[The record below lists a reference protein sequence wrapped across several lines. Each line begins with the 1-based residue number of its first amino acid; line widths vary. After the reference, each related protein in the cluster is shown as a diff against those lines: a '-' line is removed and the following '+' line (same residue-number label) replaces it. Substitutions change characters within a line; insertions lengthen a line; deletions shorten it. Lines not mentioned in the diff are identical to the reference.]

1 MTVPPASIGRYRVQ
15 GVLGQGAM
23 GVVYRAHDP
32 AIDRTVAIKLIRADL
47 LATAE
52 RAEYLQR
59 FQHEAQAAG
68 RCSHPNIVALH
79 DMGADADGNPF
90 LVMEYVEATSLDR
103 LLNPGAPL
111 PVAESVSIVVQVLDA
126 LDCAHRLGVVH
137 RDIKPA
143 NILVLDGQRV
153 KVADFGVAR
162 LLASDLTQAGVM
174 VGTPS
179 YMSPE
184 QCLGD
189 EAGPQSDLFSVAS
202 VLFELLS
209 GTRAFAAGSLA
220 RLSLK
225 LAQDTPPPIPGLP
238 PALRAVLDRAHAK
251 QPAARFA
258 SAAAMAQALRAAVPT
273 DGPPAQA
280 ATVVLPSAAP
290 PAGVLIDPAT
300 ARLIESALSRAVGPI
315 ARHLLQRALAQ
326 AGSAE
331 AAVRVLADGIEEPAQ
346 RQAFLRATAGTLGG
360 VATGIKPAAAP
371 APASTLPPEACD
383 RIARELGRHLGPIA
397 PVLVR
402 RAAATAGSVEQLR
415 AALAAHITDD
425 NDRRAFLSGR

>member
-1 MTVPPASIGRYRVQ
+1 MTSPPASIGRYRVQ

-52 RAEYLQR
+52 RTEYLQR

-103 LLNPGAPL
+103 LLNPGAPY
-111 PVAESVSIVVQVLDA
+111 PVAAAVAIVVQVLDA

-162 LLASDLTQAGVM
+162 LAASDLTQAGVM

-209 GTRAFAAGSLA
+209 GTRAFAASSLA

-225 LAQDTPPPIPGLP
+225 LAQESPPPIPGLP

-251 QPAARFA
+251 QPGARFA
-258 SAAAMAQALRAAVPT
+258 SAAAMAQALRAAVPS
-273 DGPPAQA
+273 DGPA

-290 PAGVLIDPAT
+290 PAGVLLDAAT

-326 AGSAE
+326 AASAE
-331 AAVRVLADGIEEPAQ
+331 AAVRALAEGIEDPAQ
-346 RQAFLRATAGTLGG
+346 REAFLRATAGTLSG
-360 VATGIKPAAAP
+360 VASAIKPAAV
-371 APASTLPPEACD
+371 APASAIPPATCD

-402 RAAATAGSVEQLR
+402 RAAVGAASVAQLR
-415 AALAAHITDD
+415 AALAAHITDEA
-425 NDRRAFLSGR
+425 DRRAFLAGR

>member
-1 MTVPPASIGRYRVQ
+1 MNAPPAAIGRYRVQ

-52 RAEYLQR
+52 RAEYLRR

-103 LLNPGAPL
+103 LLNPGAPY
-111 PVAESVSIVVQVLDA
+111 PVAAAVAIVVQVLDA

-143 NILVLDGQRV
+143 NILVLDGLRV

-162 LLASDLTQAGVM
+162 LAASDLTQAGVM

-209 GTRAFAAGSLA
+209 GTRAFAASSLA
-220 RLSLK
+220 RLSVM
-225 LAQDTPPPIPGLP
+225 LAQDSPPSIPGLP

-251 QPAARFA
+251 QPGARFA
-258 SAAAMAQALRAAVPT
+258 SAAAMAQALRAAVPS
-273 DGPPAQA
+273 DAPA
-280 ATVVLPSAAP
+280 ATVVLPSAAV
-290 PAGVLIDPAT
+290 PAGVLLDAAT
-300 ARLIESALSRAVGPI
+300 ARMIESALSKAVGPI

-331 AAVRVLADGIEEPAQ
+331 AAVRALAEGIEEPAQ

-360 VATGIKPAAAP
+360 VAAATTQAAAP
-371 APASTLPPEACD
+371 APAPASAVPPETCD
-383 RIARELGRHLGPIA
+383 RIARELGRYLGPIA

-402 RAAATAGSVEQLR
+402 RAAAGAASVEQLR
-415 AALAAHITDD
+415 AELAKQIADD
-425 NDRRAFLSGR
+425 KDRRAFLAGR

>member
-1 MTVPPASIGRYRVQ
+1 
-15 GVLGQGAM
+15 
-23 GVVYRAHDP
+23 
-32 AIDRTVAIKLIRADL
+32 
-47 LATAE
+47 
-52 RAEYLQR
+52 
-59 FQHEAQAAG
+59 
-68 RCSHPNIVALH
+68 
-79 DMGADADGNPF
+79 
-90 LVMEYVEATSLDR
+90 
-103 LLNPGAPL
+103 
-111 PVAESVSIVVQVLDA
+111 
-126 LDCAHRLGVVH
+126 
-137 RDIKPA
+137 
-143 NILVLDGQRV
+143 
-153 KVADFGVAR
+153 VADFGVAR
-162 LLASDLTQAGVM
+162 LAASDLTQAGVM

-209 GTRAFAAGSLA
+209 GTRAFAASSLA
-220 RLSLK
+220 RLSAM
-225 LAQDTPPPIPGLP
+225 LAQASPPPIPGLP

-273 DGPPAQA
+273 DAAPA

-290 PAGVLIDPAT
+290 PAGVLMDAAT

-315 ARHLLQRALAQ
+315 ARHLLQRALAR

-331 AAVRVLADGIEEPAQ
+331 AAVRALADGIEEPAQ

-360 VATGIKPAAAP
+360 VAPATTQAAAP
-371 APASTLPPEACD
+371 APASAIPPDACE

-402 RAAATAGSVEQLR
+402 RAAASAGSVEQLR

-425 NDRRAFLSGR
+425 HDRRAFLSGR

>member
-1 MTVPPASIGRYRVQ
+1 MNAPPAAIGRYRVQ

-52 RAEYLQR
+52 RAEYLRR

-103 LLNPGAPL
+103 LLNPGAPY
-111 PVAESVSIVVQVLDA
+111 PVAAAVAIVVQVLDA

-143 NILVLDGQRV
+143 NILVLDGLRV

-162 LLASDLTQAGVM
+162 LAASDLTQAGVM

-179 YMSPE
+179 Y
-184 QCLGD
+184 LGD

-209 GTRAFAAGSLA
+209 GTRAFAASSLA
-220 RLSLK
+220 RLSVM
-225 LAQDTPPPIPGLP
+225 LAQDSPPSIPGLP

-251 QPAARFA
+251 QPGARFA
-258 SAAAMAQALRAAVPT
+258 SAAAMAQALRAAVPS
-273 DGPPAQA
+273 DAPA
-280 ATVVLPSAAP
+280 ATVVLPSAAV
-290 PAGVLIDPAT
+290 PAGVLLDAAT
-300 ARLIESALSRAVGPI
+300 ARMIESALSKAVGPI

-331 AAVRVLADGIEEPAQ
+331 AAVRALAEGIEEPAQ

-360 VATGIKPAAAP
+360 VAAATTQAAAP
-371 APASTLPPEACD
+371 APAPASAVPPETCD
-383 RIARELGRHLGPIA
+383 RIARELGRYLGPIA

-402 RAAATAGSVEQLR
+402 RAAAGAASVEQLR
-415 AALAAHITDD
+415 AELAKQIADD
-425 NDRRAFLSGR
+425 KDRRAFLAGR